1 MNWIRKTV
9 IFVSLFI
16 LAFFFCQANESAV
29 QQTESQKTDTNFSID
44 SSDALAFIQPQTS
57 YQFAANIKTNLPFV
71 TKWFDSILPIV
82 PQSQAVHSTSNFA
95 RQFSTQS
102 RKMVLILYAF
112 HFFW

>member
-9 IFVSLFI
+9 IFVSLVV

-29 QQTESQKTDTNFSID
+29 QEIESQKTDTNFSIEN
-44 SSDALAFIQPQTS
+44 SDALAFIQPQTS

-71 TKWFDSILPIV
+71 TKSFDSLLLIV
-82 PQSQAVHSTSNFA
+82 PQSQALQSTSNFA
-95 RQFSTQS
+95 SQFSTQS
-102 RKMVLILYAF
+102 RKMVLMLYAF